1 MEFAGLS
8 KRDME
13 LVEGCFLFD
22 GLEEAVILR
31 TLGDKGCL
39 MESYRRGDVIYDESH
54 YRRNI
59 GMILEGTVEVRKGS
73 PDGGRYV
80 MNTLSDGGVF
90 GVAAMFN
97 DRDCYVT
104 SLVARD
110 ACRVVFLDQ
119 PLLERLMREDFRAAE
134 NYIEFLS
141 GRICFLNEKIS
152 GLLISGTDSTLRH
165 WLARN
170 LREEDGRYYVK
181 LDVSI
186 SALASMLHM
195 GRASLYRSLC
205 ELEREGL
212 IKKDGRC
219 IEILRPENLI
229 PGKEQVI

>member
-1 MEFAGLS
+1 MELTALS
-8 KRDME
+8 GRDME
-13 LVEGCFLFD
+13 LVEGCFLFS
-22 GLEEAVILR
+22 GLQEKVILR
-31 TLGDKGCL
+31 TLEDAGCL
-39 MESYRRGDVIYDESH
+39 MESYRRGDVIYDENH

-59 GMILEGTVEVRKGS
+59 GIILEGTVEVRKES

-80 MNTLSDGGVF
+80 MNTLGNGGVF

-104 SLVARD
+104 SLVACGV
-110 ACRVVFLDQ
+110 CRVVFLDQ
-119 PLLERLMREDFRAAE
+119 QLLVRLMREDFRAAE

-141 GRICFLNEKIS
+141 GRICFLNEKIG

-165 WLARN
+165 WLVRN
-170 LREEDGRYYVK
+170 LREEDGRYFVK
-181 LDVSI
+181 LNVSI

-212 IKKDGRC
+212 IKKEGRC
-219 IEILRPENLI
+219 IEIFRPENLI